1 MTPIKP
7 HGYLPSRLPA
17 ACRRAARYNLLC
29 WRAHRPDN
37 PVDLLERLTPRQR
50 QVAELVSRGF
60 TNQQIAERLT
70 ISPETVRT
78 HVRQVLRLLG
88 LRRKSELVQRGLIDQ

>member
-1 MTPIKP
+1 MSRVRTRHPV
-7 HGYLPSRLPA
+7 PSRLPA
-17 ACRRAARYNLLC
+17 ACRKAARYNLPC
-29 WRAHRPDN
+29 WRAIRSDKPL
-37 PVDLLERLTPRQR
+37 DLLEHLTPRQR
-50 QVAELVSRGF
+50 QVAELVSRGL

-88 LRRKSELVQRGLIDQ
+88 LRRKSDLVARGPIP

>member
-17 ACRRAARYNLLC
+17 ACRKAARYNLPC
-29 WRAHRPDN
+29 WRAHRTVE

-60 TNQQIAERLT
+60 TNHQIGERLS

-78 HVRQVLRLLG
+78 HVRQVLRALG
-88 LRRKSELVQRGLIDQ
+88 LRRKSDLVERGSIK

>member
-1 MTPIKP
+1 MDW
-7 HGYLPSRLPA
+7 
-17 ACRRAARYNLLC
+17 RRAARYNLLC